1 MTTPKMVTKTFPRKK
16 GELEIVE
23 VVPEFDWEVFKGLP
37 LAREFC
43 RKQYAAVLNELAVE
57 IHLGKNG
64 TSRNHLKSMRSVLAR
79 KHIAKDS
86 DKLDWLNNRDWSRL
100 KGQHRDP
107 DAAQRIIRGYAME
120 MHAHGDA
127 RHLSADQ
134 RGKMADLVALLADP
148 SDDILA
154 DWLFEKFTNDD
165 DDMISEL

>member
-1 MTTPKMVTKTFPRKK
+1 MTTPKMVSKTFSRKK

-43 RKQYAAVLNELAVE
+43 RKQYEAALHELAVE
-57 IHLGKNG
+57 IHLRKNG

-107 DAAQRIIRGYAME
+107 DAAQRTIRGYAME
-120 MHAHGDA
+120 MRAHGDA
-127 RHLSADQ
+127 GHSSADQ
-134 RGKMADLVALLADP
+134 RGKMADLVALLAGP

-154 DWLFEKFTNDD
+154 DWLFEKFTNAD